1 MSISEAFIAGG
12 WGMYPTLLAGLVLLG
27 TCLRYA
33 SRPESRYVPLM
44 IALGLFTLFA
54 GCLGFI
60 TGIINMLHG
69 YAGMQGEQQPAIL
82 YYGFQESLH
91 NVALALLMTTAST
104 LAASVGAW
112 RLARQ
117 AQAAAAPATV
127 PVR

>member
-1 MSISEAFIAGG
+1 
-12 WGMYPTLLAGLVLLG
+12 MYPTLVAGLALLG
-27 TCLRYA
+27 TSLRYA

-54 GCLGFI
+54 GCLGFT
-60 TGIINMLHG
+60 TGVINMLRF
-69 YAGMQGEQQPAIL
+69 YAEMQGEPRPAIL

-91 NVALALLMTTAST
+91 NVALALLLTTMST

-117 AQAAAAPATV
+117 AQAAAATV